1 MKKFL
6 QKYGVSEEV
15 LNAILEAYKKDGHED
30 ATDLPEYV
38 GKSRF
43 DEVNGKLKA
52 SEKKVTDLEKQV
64 GDLTS
69 SSQSAIDA
77 AVKKATDEL
86 TATHKAEVDAL
97 NKDHAIEMAIM
108 TAKGRNV
115 KAIKALIDP
124 SKKIEDE
131 IARLQKD
138 EAYLFGEES
147 DIPGGTGKKGG
158 SGGPSAEKELNAMRD
173 AVGVVY

>member
-6 QKYGVSEEV
+6 QKYGLTEEEINKV
-15 LNAILEAYKKDGHED
+15 LEAYKKDHPD
-30 ATDLPEYV
+30 AKDLPEYI

-52 SEKKVTDLEKQV
+52 SEGEVTTLKKQIEDLQKG
-64 GDLTS
+64 GDEATK
-69 SSQSAIDA
+69 A
-77 AVKKATDEL
+77 AVKAAEDALKATHQSEI
-86 TATHKAEVDAL
+86 DAL
-97 NKDHAIEMAIM
+97 KKDFEMENAILKAHG
-108 TAKGRNV
+108 KNV

-124 SKKIEDE
+124 EKKVDEE

-138 EAYLFGEES
+138 EAYLFGEED

-158 SGGPSAEKELNAMRD
+158 SGGQSSEKELNAMRD
-173 AVGVVY
+173 AVGVTY